1 MTNHSATMQEN
12 TRSSNVFKRWRLHH
26 RSHIRPPTRSREPRP
41 KRNQTRRTPDIFG
54 SDLLAYHAIPLTA
67 GSHKEPRHES

>member
-1 MTNHSATMQEN
+1 MTNHSAAMKEKTN
-12 TRSSNVFKRWRLHH
+12 NSNVFKRWRLHH
-26 RSHIRPPTRSREPRP
+26 RSHIRPSNRSREPRP
-41 KRNQTRRTPDIFG
+41 KRWQTRRTSDIFG